1 MIIVNLL
8 PRVSKVCVC
17 TTDNSRQSVIEE
29 LHIDP
34 WESEVRQLC
43 LGESESRSEPT
54 RSAVPLCDTL
64 LTILETK
71 ALQSLGTSG
80 LNADCGCDWHGVCHW
95 LNSLQEPVE
104 IILEYQAVQQLNRGL
119 PGDDQPTSL
128 SVSCGERR
136 ESVLYDNQCWF
147 EEERAA

>member
-8 PRVSKVCVC
+8 PRVATVCVC
-17 TTDNSRQSVIEE
+17 TTDTERESVLEE
-29 LHIDP
+29 LHISP
-34 WESEVRQLC
+34 KEGTVRQLW
-43 LGESESRSEPT
+43 LSDNERLSDST
-54 RSAVPLCDTL
+54 RTALPLCDTL

-71 ALQSLGTSG
+71 AAQTLGTPRFE
-80 LNADCGCDWHGVCHW
+80 CDWGGVCQW
-95 LNSLQEPVE
+95 LKTLSEPVE

-119 PGDDQPTSL
+119 PGGGQPTSL